1 MKIGYIVGSLSA
13 ESINRGLSKVLKS
26 LAPEGVELFE
36 LPIKDLPV
44 YNRDVDGN
52 FPQAALDLK
61 EGIEGADGII
71 LITPEHN
78 RMGPRGMAQ
87 RTRAGPPV
95 RGDRCPSLASPWPPS
110 EPRLP
115 ELAPQLPSST

>member
-1 MKIGYIVGSLSA
+1 MLNYFGGLNLASTFTLKGNIMKIGYIVGSLSA
-13 ESINRGLSKVLKS
+13 ESINRGLSQVLES

-61 EGIEGADGII
+61 AGTEGADGII

-78 RMGPRGMAQ
+78 RMYSAALSERSGPTP
-87 RTRAGPPV
+87 TRM
-95 RGDRCPSLASPWPPS
+95 
-110 EPRLP
+110 
-115 ELAPQLPSST
+115 